1 MASTII
7 NLEQIKFEDSVTPLF
22 KGKQLELSSKNFIY
36 ARNGSG
42 KSTLSKA
49 IYNQKQSEFEVHV
62 FNGFDSLIGENE
74 NLDAFSLAVN
84 ASEKEAEIKELK
96 EKITKTE
103 QDLSLVKKILVEK
116 NGENEEPTLY
126 DECLEKSRVFN
137 EQDRKIQ
144 NFYKDSAR
152 TISLKTDP
160 VIVDNP
166 RSYNKKIFESEIKSA
181 CRLEETDINLY
192 RKILQSVPK
201 EIARIS
207 EKKINFENYIK
218 AVNEIISSKV
228 VERVLIDRLDNQR
241 KINFAKEGLEIHKE
255 ENICSF
261 CGNELSDEVLIEL
274 ERYFSADEVKELQ
287 NRIKVGK
294 EKITYLLN
302 EIAANDKISTDDFFP
317 DLKDEVEKESEKV
330 NESLAEQKSYLEILL
345 KTLEQKESNL
355 FVESNELKLTVPN
368 NVNYSEINKLI
379 EIHNQN
385 VLDIKNKQKESRDSL
400 RYHEIKLLL
409 EEFKY
414 DVEIGNLNTLEKD
427 RNEKLSVL
435 NSKKDEKTKLE
446 QALLEYRSQV
456 DKLKPKT
463 EKQAIERINKKLR
476 LRVAWELDH
485 VDDDNLGYYRIK
497 EGERYRSVKQLSTG
511 EKNVIAFLYFIERLE
526 EVKESRKNNKIIIFD
541 DPMSSNDDTMQYLI
555 IWELQRLYQN
565 RERNKFDIN
574 RDIMVILTHNVHFYL
589 NVQPH
594 GNFKDDQGR
603 TKYDKNNFYRIEHH
617 EFIKITNEKED
628 FKTSYDALWIELKD
642 LYACGHKLS
651 MLNTMRRIIETYM
664 KFNSL
669 KQDKF
674 YQENEQYL
682 KLFNVN
688 SHAIDDLS
696 AELYTE
702 TIEDMR
708 ELFYQIFKD
717 NNVMLILKNIGSLIQ
732 IVNLF

>member
-74 NLDAFSLAVN
+74 NLDAFSLAVD

-152 TISLKTDP
+152 IISLKTGP

-166 RSYNKKIFESEIKSA
+166 RSYNKKNFESEIKSA

-261 CGNELSDEVLIEL
+261 CGNELSDEVLMEL

-294 EKITYLLN
+294 EKITNLLN
-302 EIAANDKISTDDFFP
+302 EIAVNDKISTDDFFP

-355 FVESNELKLTVPN
+355 FVESEKLELFVPN
-368 NVNYSEINKLI
+368 NVNYAEINRLI
-379 EIHNQN
+379 EIHNKN
-385 VLDIKNKQKESRDSL
+385 VLDIKNKQKEARDAI

-409 EEFKY
+409 ENFQY
-414 DVEIGNLNTLEKD
+414 DVQIERLTVLKSEKE
-427 RNEKLSVL
+427 EKELVYSQ
-435 NSKKDEKTKLE
+435 KKDKKKELE
-446 QALLEYRSQV
+446 QNLAEYRSQV
-456 DKLKPKT
+456 DKLKPKA
-463 EKQAIERINKKLR
+463 EKEAIERINKKLR
-476 LRVAWELDH
+476 LKVSWELDH

-526 EVKESRKNNKIIIFD
+526 EVKEGSRKKKIIVFD
-541 DPMSSNDDTMQYLI
+541 DPMSSNDDKMQYLI
-555 IWELQRLYQN
+555 IWELQRLYQGKD
-565 RERNKFDIN
+565 RDKFNED
-574 RDIMVILTHNVHFYL
+574 RDIMVILTHNIHFYL

-594 GNFKDDQGR
+594 GNFKDKKDR
-603 TKYDKNNFYRIEHH
+603 TKYDKNNFYRIDHH
-617 EFIKITNEKED
+617 EFIKILSEKDD
-628 FKTSYDALWIELKD
+628 FKTNYEAMWVELKD
-642 LYACGHKLS
+642 LYECGHKLS
-651 MLNTMRRIIETYM
+651 MLNTIRRIIETFL
-664 KFNSL
+664 KFNAL
-669 KQDKF
+669 NQEIF
-674 YQENEQYL
+674 YKDNEQYL

-688 SHAIDDLS
+688 SHGIDDPS
-696 AELYTE
+696 AVQYTE
-702 TIEDMR
+702 SIDEMR
-708 ELFYQIFKD
+708 DLFYQIFKD
-717 NNVMLILKNIGSLIQ
+717 NHYEEHFKHYWK
-732 IVNLF
+732 FDAEK

>member
-103 QDLSLVKKILVEK
+103 QDLSLVKKLLVEK

-181 CRLEETDINLY
+181 CRLEEADINLY

-302 EIAANDKISTDDFFP
+302 EIAANDKISTEDFFP

-355 FVESNELKLTVPN
+355 FVESEKLELFVPN
-368 NVNYSEINKLI
+368 NVNYAEINRLI
-379 EIHNQN
+379 EIHNKN
-385 VLDIKNKQKESRDSL
+385 VLDIKNKQKEARDAI

-409 EEFKY
+409 ENFQY
-414 DVEIGNLNTLEKD
+414 DVQIERLTVLKSEKE
-427 RNEKLSVL
+427 EKELVYSQKED
-435 NSKKDEKTKLE
+435 KKKELE
-446 QALLEYRSQV
+446 QNLAEYRSQV
-456 DKLKPKT
+456 DKLKPKA
-463 EKQAIERINKKLR
+463 EKEAIERINKKLR
-476 LRVAWELDH
+476 LKVSWELDH

-526 EVKESRKNNKIIIFD
+526 EVKEGRKKNKIIVFD
-541 DPMSSNDDTMQYLI
+541 DPMSSNDDKMQYLI
-555 IWELQRLYQN
+555 IWELQRLYQGKD
-565 RERNKFDIN
+565 RDKFNED
-574 RDIMVILTHNVHFYL
+574 RDIMAILTHNIHFYL

-594 GNFKDDQGR
+594 GNFKDKKDR
-603 TKYDKNNFYRIEHH
+603 TKYDKNNFYRIDHH
-617 EFIKITNEKED
+617 EFIKILSEKDD
-628 FKTSYDALWIELKD
+628 FKTNYEAMWVELKD
-642 LYACGHKLS
+642 LYECGHKLS
-651 MLNTMRRIIETYM
+651 MLNTMRRIIETFL
-664 KFNSL
+664 KFNAFN
-669 KQDKF
+669 QEIF
-674 YQENEQYL
+674 YKDNEQYL

-688 SHAIDDLS
+688 SHGIDDTT
-696 AELYTE
+696 AVQYTE
-702 TIEDMR
+702 TIDEMR
-708 ELFYQIFKD
+708 DLFYQIFKD
-717 NNVMLILKNIGSLIQ
+717 NHYEEHFKHYWK
-732 IVNLF
+732 FDAEK

>member
-137 EQDRKIQ
+137 ELDRKIQ

-261 CGNELSDEVLIEL
+261 CGNELSEEVLIEL

-330 NESLAEQKSYLEILL
+330 NEYLVEQKSYLEILL

-355 FVESNELKLTVPN
+355 FVESEKLELFVPN
-368 NVNYSEINKLI
+368 NVNYAEINRLI
-379 EIHNQN
+379 EIHNKN
-385 VLDIKNKQKESRDSL
+385 VLDIKNKQKEARDAI

-409 EEFKY
+409 ENFQY
-414 DVEIGNLNTLEKD
+414 DVQIERLTVLKSEKE
-427 RNEKLSVL
+427 EKELVYSQKED
-435 NSKKDEKTKLE
+435 KKKELE
-446 QALLEYRSQV
+446 QNLAEYRSQV
-456 DKLKPKT
+456 DKLKPKA
-463 EKQAIERINKKLR
+463 EKEAIERINKKLR
-476 LRVAWELDH
+476 LKVSWELDH

-526 EVKESRKNNKIIIFD
+526 EVKEGRKKNKIIVFD
-541 DPMSSNDDTMQYLI
+541 DPMSSNDDKMQYLI
-555 IWELQRLYQN
+555 IWELQRLYQGKD
-565 RERNKFDIN
+565 RDKFNED
-574 RDIMVILTHNVHFYL
+574 RDIMVILTHNIHFYL

-594 GNFKDDQGR
+594 GNFKDKKDR
-603 TKYDKNNFYRIEHH
+603 TKYDKNNFYRIDHH
-617 EFIKITNEKED
+617 EFIKILSEKDD
-628 FKTSYDALWIELKD
+628 FKTNYEAMWVELKD
-642 LYACGHKLS
+642 LYECGHKLS
-651 MLNTMRRIIETYM
+651 MLNTMRRIIETFL
-664 KFNSL
+664 KFNAL
-669 KQDKF
+669 NQEIF
-674 YQENEQYL
+674 YKDNEQYL

-688 SHAIDDLS
+688 SHGIDDTT
-696 AELYTE
+696 AVQYTE
-702 TIEDMR
+702 TIDEMR
-708 ELFYQIFKD
+708 ALFYQIFKD
-717 NNVMLILKNIGSLIQ
+717 NHYEEHFEHYWKFDTSC
-732 IVNLF
+732 